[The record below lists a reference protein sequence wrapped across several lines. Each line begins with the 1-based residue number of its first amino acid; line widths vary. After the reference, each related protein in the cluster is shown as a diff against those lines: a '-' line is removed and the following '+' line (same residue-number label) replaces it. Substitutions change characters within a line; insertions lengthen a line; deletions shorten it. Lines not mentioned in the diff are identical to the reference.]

1 VTAGTTQ
8 TATILVTD
16 LVGSTELRVRLG
28 EEQADA
34 LRRVHDDL
42 LTAAVTGHGGTV
54 VKGLGDGVL
63 AMFPGAADAVAAAVE
78 IQQEAHR
85 HGRRSPDQELPIRV
99 GLSAG
104 DVTLEDDDCFGT
116 PVIEASRLCASA
128 DGGQVLAADLVEAL
142 ARGRG
147 GHTFRVVGELEL
159 KGLPAPVR
167 TVEVP
172 WAPAA
177 GGRGTQPPFP
187 PLLHD
192 AQSVPFV
199 GRPTEVQE
207 ITRLWKEALAGER
220 RCVLLAGEPG
230 VGKTRLSGEIAR
242 RAHDDGAVVLLGRC
256 DEELGLPFQPFVEAL
271 AYFATQTSPLPE
283 DLGRHP
289 GELRRLYPEL
299 AGLVPGLAEPTQ
311 GDADVERHRLF
322 EATSSWLAAAAEPAG
337 LVLVLDDLHWAGK
350 PTLLLLRHLLRAEEP
365 SRILV
370 IGTYRDTDLDR
381 THPLSELLADLR
393 RSPGVERF
401 PLAGFTT
408 EEVEAFVA
416 AAAGEELDDA
426 KRALAA
432 AVHAETEGNAFFV
445 GEVLRHLAESG
456 AIVQR
461 DGVWQAAVDLE
472 DMAIPEGVRE
482 VIGRRVSR
490 LPDAVND
497 VLRWASVIGRDV
509 DFAVLVDLVDGDED
523 DVLEAL
529 DVAIDARLVEETGAG
544 RHRFVHAL
552 VRSTLL
558 EEVRTTR
565 RVRMHLK
572 IGESIER
579 RRPEDVTALAHHF
592 AEAAT
597 AGGLDRALEYNA
609 RAGAQALDRAAFDEA
624 AGFYRRALD
633 LLEDTET
640 EDPVLRIDLLIGL
653 GMAQRAAG
661 GGEHEA
667 TLLEAAERARAL
679 GDGIRMADA
688 LLATYR
694 GWGSIAFAVNEPFVG
709 RIRTALDLLG
719 DDQDD
724 LARRVPLLL
733 TLVLEL
739 LNDPAY
745 DPWTPLDQ
753 ALVGA
758 ERLGSSE
765 LAARVFGA
773 RLHVRS
779 DLASRVGP
787 DDAYSLEAYERDLD
801 ALEATLA
808 EVGDVDPWMNA
819 FGPNHRTQ
827 VALRRGDVGEAAR
840 CVEDWRAAAGRSGMI
855 VNQWVAAFHGAA
867 IRLYTGQHDEA
878 EELIDQATALGRAA
892 GEPDVEQYWG
902 NQMLFLR
909 RQQGRPQEMIEIAE
923 SVVAGQPVGWGEWCA
938 ALALLQSE
946 AERTDDARRSF
957 GAAMVAHGD
966 PRHRP
971 FMPTAVTLAHVAADL
986 DAVESA
992 DLLVD
997 QILPVS
1003 GQVVGWISLAS
1014 LGPADLALGRL
1025 YLIQGRTEDAAA
1037 ALVASAELCERG
1049 GLRPFL
1055 AQTRLAQG
1063 EVARA
1068 QGDEA
1073 AAGAFF
1079 AQAVEV
1085 AEAGDFRTTL
1095 HRARSALDALG

>member
-1 VTAGTTQ
+1 VISGTTQ

-16 LVGSTELRVRLG
+16 LVGSTAIRVRLG

-34 LRRVHDDL
+34 LRRVHDEL
-42 LTAAVTGHGGTV
+42 LTVAVTGHGGTV

-85 HGRRSPDQELPIRV
+85 HGRRSPEQELPIRV

-116 PVIEASRLCASA
+116 PVIEASRLCAAA

-147 GHTFRVVGELEL
+147 GHAFRVVGELEL

-167 TVEVP
+167 TVEVS
-172 WAPAA
+172 WAPAD
-177 GGRGTQPPFP
+177 GGQGTQPPFP

-199 GRPTEVQE
+199 GRPTEVE
-207 ITRLWKEALAGER
+207 EMTRLWKEALTGER
-220 RCVLLAGEPG
+220 RCALLAGEPG

-271 AYFATQTSPLPE
+271 AFFAGQATPLPE
-283 DLGRHP
+283 DLGRQP

-299 AGLVPGLAEPTQ
+299 ADLVPGLGEPTQ
-311 GDADVERHRLF
+311 GDTDVERHRLF
-322 EATSSWLAAAAEPAG
+322 EATLSWLSTTAEAHG

-350 PTLLLLRHLLRAEEP
+350 PTLLLLRHLLRAEEA

-401 PLAGFTT
+401 PLSGFTT

-461 DGVWQAAVDLE
+461 DGVWQAAVNLE

-490 LPDAVND
+490 LPESVND
-497 VLRWASVIGRDV
+497 VLRWASVMGRDV
-509 DFAVLVDLVDGDED
+509 DFAVLADLVDGDED

-544 RHRFVHAL
+544 RYRFVHAL

-565 RVRMHLK
+565 RVRMHLR

-624 AGFYRRALD
+624 AAFHRRALD

-640 EDPVLRIDLLIGL
+640 EHPVLRIDLLIGL
-653 GMAQRAAG
+653 GTAQRAAG
-661 GGEHEA
+661 GGGHDE
-667 TLLEAAERARAL
+667 TLLDAADRARAL
-679 GDGIRMADA
+679 GDGVRMADA

-694 GWGSIAFAVNEPFVG
+694 GWGSVAFAVNESLVG
-709 RIRTALDLLG
+709 RIRDALDLLG
-719 DDQDD
+719 EDDEA
-724 LARRVPLLL
+724 LERRVHLLVTL
-733 TLVLEL
+733 TLEL
-739 LNDPAY
+739 LNDPET
-745 DPWTPLDQ
+745 DPWSLLDE
-753 ALVGA
+753 ARVYA
-758 ERLGSSE
+758 DRLGSPALS
-765 LAARVFGA
+765 ARVIGA

-779 DLASRVGP
+779 DLSSRVGSV
-787 DDAYSLEAYERDLD
+787 DAYDLD
-801 ALEATLA
+801 AYEQDIDAVEVETARLDA
-808 EVGDVDPWMNA
+808 EDPWLGS
-819 FGPNHRTQ
+819 FGPTHRAQ
-827 VALRRGDVGEAAR
+827 WALRRGEVDAAAR
-840 CVEDWRAAAGRSGMI
+840 SIAELGALAARSGRILHNWTATFHAAG
-855 VNQWVAAFHGAA
+855 A
-867 IRLYTGQHDEA
+867 RLYTGDHTEA
-878 EELIDQATALGRAA
+878 EELIERAADLGRSA

-909 RQQGRPQEMIEIAE
+909 RQQGRPEEMIDIVEA
-923 SVVAGQPVGWGEWCA
+923 VVAAEPIGWGEWCA

-946 AERTDDARRSF
+946 AGRADDARASF
-957 GAAMVAHGD
+957 DRALVSHGSSD
-966 PRHRP
+966 HRP
-971 FMPTAVTLAHVAADL
+971 FVPTAITLAHVAADL
-986 DAVESA
+986 GAADAA
-992 DLLVD
+992 PRLVD
-997 QILPVS
+997 QIEPLR
-1003 GQVVGWISLAS
+1003 GQMVGWTSLAS
-1014 LGPADLALGRL
+1014 LGPADLVLGRL
-1025 YLIQGRTEDAAA
+1025 YLLQGRTEDAAA

-1068 QGDEA
+1068 QGEEA
-1073 AAGAFF
+1073 AARAFF
-1079 AQAVEV
+1079 EQAVEV
-1085 AEAGDFRTTL
+1085 AEAGDFRTTIR
-1095 HRARSALDALG
+1095 RARAALDALP

>member
-1 VTAGTTQ
+1 MSGTTAQ

-34 LRRVHDDL
+34 LRRVHDEL
-42 LTAAVTGHGGTV
+42 LSAAVTGHGGTV

-63 AMFPGAADAVAAAVE
+63 AMFPGAADAVAAAVL

-85 HGRRSPDQELPIRV
+85 HGLREPAHEVAIRV

-116 PVIEASRLCASA
+116 PVIEASRLCAAA

-147 GHTFRVVGELEL
+147 DHEFRPVGDLEL

-172 WAPAA
+172 WAPA
-177 GGRGTQPPFP
+177 GGGASQPPFP
-187 PLLHD
+187 PLLYD

-199 GRPTEVQE
+199 GRPIEVE
-207 ITRLWKEALAGER
+207 ELTRLWKEAMAGDR
-220 RCVLLAGEPG
+220 RCALLAGEPG

-271 AYFATQTSPLPE
+271 AYFAAQGTPQPE

-299 AGLVPGLAEPTQ
+299 ADLVPGLGEPTQ
-311 GDADVERHRLF
+311 AEADVERHRLF
-322 EATSSWLAAAAEPAG
+322 EATLSWLTTAAMSAG
-337 LVLVLDDLHWAGK
+337 LILVLDDLHWAGK
-350 PTLLLLRHLLRAEEP
+350 PTLLLLRHLLRAEEAG
-365 SRILV
+365 RILV

-401 PLAGFTT
+401 PLSGFTS

-416 AAAGEELDDA
+416 AAAGEDLDDA

-490 LPDAVND
+490 LPDEVND

-509 DFAVLVDLVDGDED
+509 DFSVLADLVDADED

-529 DVAIDARLVEETGAG
+529 DLATDARLIEETAAG
-544 RHRFVHAL
+544 RYRFVHAL

-572 IGESIER
+572 IGDALER
-579 RRPEDVTALAHHF
+579 RRPDDITALAHHF

-597 AGGLDRALEYNA
+597 AGGLERALDYNA

-653 GMAQRAAG
+653 GTAQRAAG
-661 GGEHEA
+661 GGEHGA
-667 TLLEAAERARAL
+667 TLMDAAERARAL

-688 LLATYR
+688 LLAAHR
-694 GWGSIAFAVNEPFVG
+694 GWGSLAFAVNEPLVA
-709 RIRTALDLLG
+709 RLRHALDLLG
-719 DDQDD
+719 DDDEAE
-724 LARRVPLLL
+724 ARRVPLLV
-733 TLVLEL
+733 TLALEL
-739 LNDPAY
+739 ANDP
-745 DPWTPLDQ
+745 DIELWPMLD
-753 ALVGA
+753 
-758 ERLGSSE
+758 
-765 LAARVFGA
+765 
-773 RLHVRS
+773 
-779 DLASRVGP
+779 
-787 DDAYSLEAYERDLD
+787 D
-801 ALEATLA
+801 ALE
-808 EVGDVDPWMNA
+808 
-819 FGPNHRTQ
+819 
-827 VALRRGDVGEAAR
+827 RRPPAR
-840 CVEDWRAAAGRSGMI
+840 
-855 VNQWVAAFHGAA
+855 F
-867 IRLYTGQHDEA
+867 
-878 EELIDQATALGRAA
+878 
-892 GEPDVEQYWG
+892 
-902 NQMLFLR
+902 
-909 RQQGRPQEMIEIAE
+909 
-923 SVVAGQPVGWGEWCA
+923 
-938 ALALLQSE
+938 
-946 AERTDDARRSF
+946 
-957 GAAMVAHGD
+957 
-966 PRHRP
+966 
-971 FMPTAVTLAHVAADL
+971 AD
-986 DAVESA
+986 
-992 DLLVD
+992 
-997 QILPVS
+997 
-1003 GQVVGWISLAS
+1003 
-1014 LGPADLALGRL
+1014 
-1025 YLIQGRTEDAAA
+1025 
-1037 ALVASAELCERG
+1037 
-1049 GLRPFL
+1049 
-1055 AQTRLAQG
+1055 
-1063 EVARA
+1063 VARA
-1068 QGDEA
+1068 R
-1073 AAGAFF
+1073 AGWPPPAPK
-1079 AQAVEV
+1079 
-1085 AEAGDFRTTL
+1085 
-1095 HRARSALDALG
+1095 